1 MVTQSQ
7 GGVSNIAHLGG
18 MVVGW
23 LYLKRV
29 WRLGD
34 LVREVR
40 WRLRRRR
47 FRVMDSRGDDNRY
60 LH

>member
-1 MVTQSQ
+1 M
-7 GGVSNIAHLGG
+7 L
-18 MVVGW
+18 VGW

-29 WRLGD
+29 WRLNE
-34 LVREVR
+34 LYREVR